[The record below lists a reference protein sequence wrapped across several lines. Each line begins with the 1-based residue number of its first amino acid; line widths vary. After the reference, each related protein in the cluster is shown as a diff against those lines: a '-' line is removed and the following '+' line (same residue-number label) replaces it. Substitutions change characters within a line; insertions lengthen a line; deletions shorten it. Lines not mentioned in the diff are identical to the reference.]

1 MKRPSI
7 TNISVS
13 QLFLCKAAF
22 MKPYARFIIGES
34 FADII
39 FFGFAFRIISA
50 MSVF

>member
-1 MKRPSI
+1 
-7 TNISVS
+7 
-13 QLFLCKAAF
+13 

-50 MSVF
+50 MSVFWERSFVISLLNV